1 MPCNN
6 GLELWNIL
14 QQYKKQGTIKQN
26 VACVVTDIEMPQMDG
41 HRLLKLIREDPELK
55 DLPVIIFSSLI
66 NEDMMKKGEGL
77 GADAQLSK
85 NEMGEFI
92 KKLDEI
98 IAGKTGNNSTTP
110 NTINI

>member
-1 MPCNN
+1 V
-6 GLELWNIL
+6 EYTTAV
-14 QQYKKQGTIKQN
+14 QETGTIKQN

-66 NEDMMKKGEGL
+66 NEDMMKKGKGL

-98 IAGKTGNNSTTP
+98 IAKKTVSDSGTQD
-110 NTINI
+110 TIKGEDF

>member
-1 MPCNN
+1 
-6 GLELWNIL
+6 
-14 QQYKKQGTIKQN
+14 
-26 VACVVTDIEMPQMDG
+26 MDG

-66 NEDMMKKGEGL
+66 NEDMMKKGKGL

-85 NEMGEFI
+85 NEIGEFI

-98 IAGKTGNNSTTP
+98 IAQKTEKQNNVQ
-110 NTINI
+110 